1 MSVTGQYSGNGLGYF
16 NTVIYAKIG
25 VTSVVMQLAFNLV
38 YAVVSAIG
46 ALFGACLSDRMPRR
60 LPLVFGT
67 LGERIFIQRRQ
78 ITNKK

>member
-25 VTSVVMQLAFNLV
+25 VTSVVMQLAYNLV
-38 YAVVSAIG
+38 YSVVSAIG

-60 LPLVFGT
+60 RPLVFGT
-67 LGERIFIQRRQ
+67 LCKF
-78 ITNKK
+78 NPHAPS